1 MLLFGSYARGTA
13 TSESDIDDR
22 VDKGELR
29 GLVSLSGLQ
38 QELSEAFE
46 KKIDLLTTNSLSKEF
61 LNQIGEYEICIYE
74 RKQPCSPKWRSFFE
88 RRGSWQYRP

>member
-29 GLVSLSGLQ
+29 GLVSLIGLQ

-74 RKQPCSPKWRSFFE
+74 RKQPCSP
-88 RRGSWQYRP
+88 

>member
-13 TSESDIDDR
+13 TSESDIDVR

-46 KKIDLLTTNSLSKEF
+46 KKIDLLHM
-61 LNQIGEYEICIYE
+61 
-74 RKQPCSPKWRSFFE
+74 
-88 RRGSWQYRP
+88 